1 MATGTTTKTQIA
13 NINSFYSRDLLIR
26 VQPLLVHNKFGM
38 VKDIPKNNSDVIKFR
53 RYANLSAATTPLV
66 EGITPNGSQLSKT
79 DVSATLNWYGDFV
92 TLTDKLT
99 METEDPIRM
108 ETNEILAD
116 QAGDTID
123 QIVRDV
129 LVAGTSVIYSGT
141 SNTARNEVAAGDV
154 ITATNVDVAEET
166 LKANKARFMTN
177 YVDPSTGISTV
188 PLPPCFI
195 GICHVYTTKTI
206 RAFTGF
212 TKVELY
218 AMPGARMEG
227 EIGKY
232 GNTRFIETVNAKV
245 FTGAG
250 TGAIDIYATLIL
262 AKYAYGVSRMS
273 GAALM
278 NIVKP
283 LGSAGSSDPLDQ
295 RETSGW
301 KASLT
306 AVILNDA
313 FMVRIEHARV

>member
-1 MATGTTTKTQIA
+1 MAATTKTQIS

-26 VQPLLVHNKFGM
+26 VQPYLVHQKWAM
-38 VKDIPKNNSDVIKFR
+38 VKDVPKNNSDVIKFR

-66 EGITPNGSQLSKT
+66 EGVTPAGSQLSKT
-79 DVSATLNWYGDFV
+79 DISATLSQYGDFII
-92 TLTDKLT
+92 LTDKLT
-99 METEDPIRM
+99 METEDPVRL

-116 QAGDTID
+116 QAGDTLDRIT
-123 QIVRDV
+123 RDI
-129 LVAGTSVIYSGT
+129 LNAGTTVIWAGSGNTQT
-141 SNTARNEVAAGDV
+141 SDVAAGDV
-154 ITATNVDVAEET
+154 LTATNIDVAEET
-166 LKANKARFMTN
+166 LKANKARFITS

-188 PLPPCFI
+188 PLPPCFV

-218 AMPGARMEG
+218 ANPSDRMEG

-250 TGAIDIYATLIL
+250 TSNIDVYSTLVL
-262 AKYAYGVSRMS
+262 AKFAYAVSRLS
-273 GAALM
+273 GASMM

-283 LGSAGSSDPLDQ
+283 LGSAGTADPLDQ

-301 KASLT
+301 KAWFT

>member
-1 MATGTTTKTQIA
+1 MNTTKTQIN

-38 VKDIPKNNSDVIKFR
+38 IKDIPKNNSDVIKFR

-66 EGITPNGSQLSKT
+66 EGVTPAGSQLSKT
-79 DVSATLNWYGDFV
+79 DVTATLNWYGDYIV
-92 TLTDKLT
+92 LTDKLT
-99 METEDPIRM
+99 METEDPVRM

-116 QAGDTID
+116 QAADTVD
-123 QIVRDV
+123 QIVRDI
-129 LVAGTSVIYSGT
+129 LVAGTSVIYSG
-141 SNTARNEVAAGDV
+141 SGNTQNSEVAAGDV

-166 LKANKARFMTN
+166 LKANKARFMTS

-250 TGAIDIYATLIL
+250 TGSIDLYATLIL
-262 AKYAYGVSRMS
+262 AKYAYGVTRMS
-273 GAALM
+273 GAAM
-278 NIVKP
+278 QNIVKP
-283 LGSAGSSDPLDQ
+283 LGSGGSSDPLDQ

-306 AVILNDA
+306 ACILNDA
-313 FMVRIEHARV
+313 FMVRIVHARV